1 MCEKIE
7 DIVLRHSARGMD
19 ILKQFMPDNYAG
31 KAAEMILSWKR
42 GVVFLAT
49 GFYVGGYA
57 ETDGPAGTVFLACA
71 LKELGFRP
79 IIVSDL
85 FCRDFFEFM
94 NIEVVYMPL
103 GAGNEW
109 CKEIVKKYSP
119 VGLISIERCGKN
131 KNGKYANMRGVDI
144 SERTA
149 QIDLLFELFYGKIPT
164 IGVGDGGN
172 EIGMGNVADVITEK
186 LSLEPCVVKVDCLV
200 IATVSN
206 WGAYAIAA
214 YLEEISSQKL
224 MMKFDEVEEY
234 ISATVSMGSVDGVLK
249 KQVLSVDGF
258 GMEVEQEIIEALAG
272 GKYA

>member
-1 MCEKIE
+1 MGEKIE
-7 DIVLRHSARGMD
+7 NIVLRHSTRGMD
-19 ILKQFMPDNYAG
+19 ILKQFMPENYAK

-42 GVVFLAT
+42 GVVFLTT
-49 GFYVGGYA
+49 GFYVEGYA
-57 ETDGPAGTVFLACA
+57 ETDGPAGTVFLARA

-79 IIVSDL
+79 VIVSDL

-103 GAGNEW
+103 GAGKEW

-119 VGLISIERCGKN
+119 AGLISIERCGKN
-131 KNGKYANMRGVDI
+131 KDGKYANMRGVDI

-214 YLEEISSQKL
+214 YLEEISAQKL
-224 MMKFDEVEEY
+224 MMSFEEIEEY
-234 ISATVSMGSVDGVLK
+234 ISATVLMGSVDGVLK

-258 GMEVEQEIIEALAG
+258 GMEVEQEIVEALAG

>member
-1 MCEKIE
+1 MGEKIE
-7 DIVLRHSARGMD
+7 NIVLRHSARGMD
-19 ILKQFMPDNYAG
+19 ILKQFMPENYAK

-42 GVVFLAT
+42 GVIFLTT
-49 GFYVGGYA
+49 GFYVEGYA
-57 ETDGPAGTVFLACA
+57 ETDGPAGTVFLARA

-79 IIVSDL
+79 VIVSDL

-103 GAGNEW
+103 GAGKEW

-119 VGLISIERCGKN
+119 AGLISIERCGKN
-131 KNGKYANMRGVDI
+131 KDGKYANMRGVDI

-214 YLEEISSQKL
+214 YLEEISAQKL
-224 MMKFDEVEEY
+224 MMSFEEIEEY
-234 ISATVSMGSVDGVLK
+234 ISATVLMGSVDGVLK

-258 GMEVEQEIIEALAG
+258 GMEVEQEIVEALAG